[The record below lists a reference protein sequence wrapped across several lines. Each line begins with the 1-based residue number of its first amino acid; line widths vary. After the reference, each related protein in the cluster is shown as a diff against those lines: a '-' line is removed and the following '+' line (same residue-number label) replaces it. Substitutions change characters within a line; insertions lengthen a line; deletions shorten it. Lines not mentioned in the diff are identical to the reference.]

1 MDSVS
6 NESKEIICPVI
17 TTWIFFVLNFAF
29 FYKGFDY
36 LYDFTLKENIV
47 IVSSFIISIL
57 VTVSYEKSKY
67 YLYLTSIILCSIFD
81 LLITIF
87 IFHLFKGHWIGIIL
101 ILGEWAHFF
110 VLMIYNNK
118 INVSYNNA
126 NLKEN

>member
-36 LYDFTLKENIV
+36 LYDFTLIENIV
-47 IVSSFIISIL
+47 IFSSFIISIL

-101 ILGEWAHFF
+101 TLGEWAQFF

-118 INVSYNNA
+118 LNVSYNNA